1 MSHQILAKDFNSIYR
16 RHVVYGA
23 LFQSIALKEF
33 WNNDFS
39 YSKYLAL

>member
-1 MSHQILAKDFNSIYR
+1 MSHQILANSIYR

-39 YSKYLAL
+39 YSKYFQAL